1 MMTTLSHM
9 RRVLG
14 RNLAVQVLLFS
25 AVCIMLVHVGTQ
37 AEAVPAVPPVL
48 APVAVKPAPVKAP
61 VIPPPVV
68 APVVAAAPKIPPAVV
83 EAPKVAPVVAAAPK
97 TAPVLP
103 PVAVPPVAAAAPAKT
118 APVPT
123 SAGPLASPAPVT
135 AGPVAAGPVVAA
147 GGALNAKQLTAL
159 KDLGMTVGPN
169 ACEVESPA
177 VLTCDPTSHLLTTL
191 SVQNCPATAT
201 LSPTDF
207 EAIATASLTHL
218 SFVDCGVP
226 APSAAPSVGFASSL
240 QDLFIV
246 DSFTGLFGWWLGRLH
261 ALKNLTVIDAPIT
274 TDSGL
279 DVIVSNMDSLEYLTI
294 TNSSLP
300 GKLPT
305 TWPTTLISIQL
316 AGNLISGAIPSS
328 IGSLTAL
335 TKLDL
340 SYNQLNGT
348 VPTELG
354 KLPLTYVDFSNNT
367 DLSGPLPFSTET
379 LSSMKTLKV
388 GGTAICYDPSTIT
401 AKLAHSFSVPICGG
415 LAPIG
420 GPVSGPSSA
429 PTPGPAPAVTSSTHK
444 KKPKLIVI
452 VIAAAAALVVLS
464 AIIYCC
470 CRWWGAREGYH

>member
-25 AVCIMLVHVGTQ
+25 TVCIMLVHVGTH
-37 AEAVPAVPPVL
+37 AAVVPAVPPVL

-68 APVVAAAPKIPPAVV
+68 APVVSAAPKIPPAVV
-83 EAPKVAPVVAAAPK
+83 EAPLVAPVVATAPK
-97 TAPVLP
+97 TAPVL
-103 PVAVPPVAAAAPAKT
+103 PPVAAAAPAKT
-118 APVPT
+118 APVPA

-135 AGPVAAGPVVAA
+135 AGPVAAGPAVAA
-147 GGALNAKQLTAL
+147 GGALDAKQLAAL

-169 ACEVESPA
+169 ACAVESPA

-207 EAIATASLTHL
+207 EAIGTASLTHL
-218 SFVDCGVP
+218 SFVDCGVQ

-240 QDLFIV
+240 QDLFLV
-246 DSFTGLFGWWLGRLH
+246 DSFTGVFGWWLGRFH
-261 ALKNLTVIDAPIT
+261 ALKNLTVIDVAIT

-316 AGNLISGAIPSS
+316 AGNSISGGIPSS
-328 IGSLTAL
+328 IGSLTTL

-340 SYNQLNGT
+340 SYNQLNGS

-367 DLSGPLPFSTET
+367 ELSGPLPFSTET

-401 AKLAHSFSVPICGG
+401 AKLAHSFSVPVCGG
-415 LAPIG
+415 LAPAL
-420 GPVSGPSSA
+420 GPALGPSSA
-429 PTPGPAPAVTSSTHK
+429 PTPGPTPEVPSSTHK

>member
-1 MMTTLSHM
+1 
-9 RRVLG
+9 
-14 RNLAVQVLLFS
+14 
-25 AVCIMLVHVGTQ
+25 
-37 AEAVPAVPPVL
+37 
-48 APVAVKPAPVKAP
+48 
-61 VIPPPVV
+61 
-68 APVVAAAPKIPPAVV
+68 
-83 EAPKVAPVVAAAPK
+83 
-97 TAPVLP
+97 
-103 PVAVPPVAAAAPAKT
+103 
-118 APVPT
+118 
-123 SAGPLASPAPVT
+123 
-135 AGPVAAGPVVAA
+135 VAA
-147 GGALNAKQLTAL
+147 GGSLDAKQLTAL

-169 ACEVESPA
+169 ACAVESPA
-177 VLTCDPTSHLLTTL
+177 VLTCDPTSHLLATL

-201 LSPTDF
+201 LSSTDF
-207 EAIATASLTHL
+207 EAIATPSLTHL
-218 SFVDCGVP
+218 SFVDCGVA

-240 QDLFIV
+240 QDLFLV
-246 DSFTGLFGWWLGRLH
+246 DSFTTGLFGWWLGRLH

-316 AGNLISGAIPSS
+316 AGNLISGGIPSS
-328 IGSLTAL
+328 MGSLTTL

-348 VPTELG
+348 IPTELG

-367 DLSGPLPFSTET
+367 ELSGPLPFSTEA

-401 AKLAHSFSVPICGG
+401 AKLAHSFSVPVCGG

-429 PTPGPAPAVTSSTHK
+429 PTPGPAPEVTSSTHK